1 MAIVLADKEEL
12 PAGVLL
18 HLDPGRDPPT
28 GWPEAMKHAFL
39 TPQFALQT
47 RHCASAY
54 ADPEFL
60 ILTCE
65 DEAVGRLYFAY
76 TSADLRVVDVSLLP
90 ERRVRAGGSPTSG
103 CAGAGGR
110 GWIGRPLL
118 AYDLAPVQP
127 ASPRRVDARRISL
140 RPQRAGVGA
149 AQSTLVFSSP
159 FRVKIDFKAL

>member
-76 TSADLRVVDVSLLP
+76 TSADLRVVDVSPLP

-110 GWIGRPLL
+110 GWTNGESERGHAETGARSLSSFGYRRGLIGRPHL
-118 AYDLAPVQP
+118 AYDMAPVQP
-127 ASPRRVDARRISL
+127 ASPRRVDSRR
-140 RPQRAGVGA
+140 
-149 AQSTLVFSSP
+149 
-159 FRVKIDFKAL
+159 